1 MAAEVVLLHYSAPP
15 VVGGV
20 ESVLAE
26 QARRLKDAG
35 YRVRVVAGRS
45 RRGHAEVFPLLY
57 GRHPEVQRAHGA
69 ALRGDLAPVWR
80 LAERIA
86 SELAP
91 RVEGCVCLAHN
102 VFTTAKNLPLLV
114 ALHRLL
120 DGGVRCRWVAWTHDV
135 VWDSPSELARVPTPL
150 RPFLRARPEVTYV
163 ATSEAVRGSLAE
175 HLGLDG
181 SRVEVI
187 PPGVSF
193 EGLGLVGPQARRV
206 LREVRW
212 LERYP
217 VLLVPVR
224 ITRRKNLEL
233 AVRVAACLRGQGL
246 DPLVVVTGPLGA
258 HTSANAR
265 YLEELQRLR
274 DRLGVRD
281 HVVFLAERGVR
292 CSPRTVGELYLL
304 CDAVL
309 IPSVL
314 EGFGLPVAEAGL
326 LRVPVF
332 CSRIPAAVEVAGPL
346 ASFFDVEEPPESV
359 AERIVRELAADRAS
373 GLRRRVVERFRWDR
387 VARLGL
393 IPLVERLCSQVASD
407 RLQWGRG

>member
-1 MAAEVVLLHYSAPP
+1 MAVEVVLLHYSAPP

-20 ESVLAE
+20 EAVLAE

-35 YRVRVVAGRS
+35 YPVRVVAGRG
-45 RRGHAEVFPLLY
+45 RHAEVLPLLY
-57 GRHPEVQRAHGA
+57 GRHPEVQRAHEA
-69 ALRGDLAPVWR
+69 AMRGDLAPVWR

-86 SELAP
+86 SELAA
-91 RVEGCVCLAHN
+91 RLEGCVCLAHN
-102 VFTTAKNLPLLV
+102 VFTTAKNLPLLA

-120 DGGVRCRWVAWTHDV
+120 DDGARCRWVAWTHDV
-135 VWDSPSELARVPTPL
+135 VWDNPSELARVPAPL
-150 RPFLRARPEVTYV
+150 REFLRARPEVTYV
-163 ATSEAVRGSLAE
+163 ATSEAVRRSLAG

-181 SRVEVI
+181 AGVEVI

-206 LREVRW
+206 VREVRW
-212 LERYP
+212 QDRYP

-224 ITRRKNLEL
+224 VTRRKNLEL
-233 AVRVAACLRGQGL
+233 AVRVAACLRGRGL

-265 YLEELQRLR
+265 YLEELQQLR

-281 HVVFLAERGVR
+281 HVVFLTERGLR

-309 IPSVL
+309 VPSVL

-332 CSRIPAAVEVAGPL
+332 CSRIPTAVEVAGPL
-346 ASFFDVEEPPESV
+346 ASFFDLEESPESV
-359 AERIVRELAADRAS
+359 AERIVRELSNDRAS
-373 GLRRRVVERFRWDR
+373 GLRRRVAERFAWDQVTR
-387 VARLGL
+387 RGL
-393 IPLVERLCSQVASD
+393 IPLVERLCRQVVGGG
-407 RLQWGRG
+407 LQWGRG